1 MDDPDCPDISFF
13 MLTFRTGVGMI
24 IGLRF
29 GPGIRPGSSA
39 REFGPGIRPGN
50 LARDFVPGLQTRAQ
64 DCGFDPDHKN
74 HNTGKNTAGNSAPGK
89 DTDSMF
95 LMIGISQGRKD
106 LSHDQLVICSQC
118 GRYGHYRVFMTFTQL
133 LLFLIPCFKWGKK
146 YYVQMSCCGTVYS
159 LNPEIGARIARGEN
173 VQIGPADLQI
183 AHSGGGPARMVKRCS
198 ACGYQT
204 EEDFD
209 FCPKCGK
216 PLS

>member
-1 MDDPDCPDISFF
+1 
-13 MLTFRTGVGMI
+13 
-24 IGLRF
+24 
-29 GPGIRPGSSA
+29 
-39 REFGPGIRPGN
+39 
-50 LARDFVPGLQTRAQ
+50 
-64 DCGFDPDHKN
+64 
-74 HNTGKNTAGNSAPGK
+74 
-89 DTDSMF
+89 MF

-146 YYVQMSCCGTVYS
+146 YYVQMSC
-159 LNPEIGARIARGEN
+159 
-173 VQIGPADLQI
+173 
-183 AHSGGGPARMVKRCS
+183 HSGGGPARMVKRCS

>member
-1 MDDPDCPDISFF
+1 
-13 MLTFRTGVGMI
+13 
-24 IGLRF
+24 
-29 GPGIRPGSSA
+29 
-39 REFGPGIRPGN
+39 
-50 LARDFVPGLQTRAQ
+50 
-64 DCGFDPDHKN
+64 
-74 HNTGKNTAGNSAPGK
+74 
-89 DTDSMF
+89 MF

-183 AHSGGGPARMVKRCS
+183 AYSGGGPARMVKRCS

>member
-13 MLTFRTGVGMI
+13 MLTFRTGAGMI

-29 GPGIRPGSSA
+29 GPGIRPRNSA
-39 REFGPGIRPGN
+39 REFGPEIRPGN
-50 LARDFVPGLQTRAQ
+50 
-64 DCGFDPDHKN
+64 C
-74 HNTGKNTAGNSAPGK
+74 
-89 DTDSMF
+89 
-95 LMIGISQGRKD
+95 ISQGRKD